1 MKFILG
7 KPENYCS
14 QRNNK
19 YKKTMSGNMGTS
31 KMEASYMCNV
41 TVLSEALEIGD
52 WVQPKGRYD
61 QNEDNLCE
69 HIVNE
74 SEKPDSYYATH
85 FPVMWKEWIEGKKDA
100 YWPNEVHKVLANEVN
115 TWLGCSHADTFI
127 ENCAISDLVK
137 QLWYVRMPIPISVKF
152 GNLNHIV
159 LLEGFETSM
168 NEADLAKAV
177 NNKTA
182 IKIDKWYYDDPY
194 GAFDWNSKT
203 YPTNRVSGNDQ
214 VLTNA
219 QFNENV
225 KPLGNTRVKY
235 AHILHRPAAVV

>member
-14 QRNNK
+14 QRNNNFR
-19 YKKTMSGNMGTS
+19 YKVKDC
-31 KMEASYMCNV
+31 KIDASCMCNV
-41 TVLSEALEIGD
+41 TAMSEALEIGE
-52 WVQPKGRYD
+52 WIMPSGEYS
-61 QNEDNLCE
+61 QNEDNLADF
-69 HIVNE
+69 IVYDKAVNE
-74 SEKPDSYYATH
+74 FYKTH
-85 FPVMWKEWIEGKKDA
+85 FPAMYKQWENHEKDC
-100 YWPNEVHKVLANEVN
+100 YTPIEVHKVLEFGVN
-115 TWLGCSHADTFI
+115 AWLGCSHADTFI
-127 ENCAISDLVK
+127 ESCAINDLIK

-168 NEADLAKAV
+168 TESELAKAI

-194 GAFDWNSKT
+194 GAFDWKSKT
-203 YPTNRVSGNDQ
+203 YPANRGPGDDQ

-219 QFNENV
+219 QFNESV
-225 KPLGNTRVKY
+225 KPLGNARVKY
-235 AHILHRPAAVV
+235 AHILHKPAAVV